1 MTKKLNVAELFAGV
15 GGFRVGLERADK
27 KFFRTVY
34 ANQWEPSTGVQ
45 HAYDCYVNQFG
56 ESNNEQNHDNTDFF
70 EVTKILKEDKSYINK
85 NIDLV
90 VGGFPCQ
97 DYSVATTNAK
107 GIQGKKGVLW
117 WEIEKFLE
125 IMQPNYML
133 LENVDRLLKSPRSL
147 KGRDFLIMLW
157 VLNDKG
163 YNVEWSVINAA
174 EYGMAQ
180 RRKRVFIFAQKR
192 NSKIDKSVTF
202 EVGKNNTVLT
212 RNLKISDSEKIGNI
226 NIADAKDIQ
235 EVSDKWTYNFMNYG
249 YMINGEIHNYKV
261 SAKYNGNNISLQDIL
276 DPDADKDK
284 SLFLTKEQLEKQFDM
299 KDGGKRERITKDG
312 FKYNYTEGRMSRF
325 DNLDNRPGRTML
337 TSEGTVNRSSHIIK
351 VGNKYRFLSPIEA
364 ERLQGFKDNWTE
376 SMPTKRWRY
385 FAMGNALV
393 TGVVEKIGKS
403 IKYYEEK

>member
-1 MTKKLNVAELFAGV
+1 MTKKLNVVELFAGV
-15 GGFRVGLERADK
+15 GGFRAGLERASK
-27 KFFRTVY
+27 PFFKTIY
-34 ANQWEPSTGVQ
+34 ANQWEPSTKVQ
-45 HAYDCYVNQFG
+45 HAYDCYVHNFG
-56 ESNNEQNHDNTDFF
+56 ESDKNQHHDNTDFF
-70 EVTKILKEDKSYINK
+70 EVNKILRKNPDYINK
-85 NIDLV
+85 PVDLV

-117 WEIEKFLE
+117 WEIEKFIE
-125 IMQPNYML
+125 IKKPKYIL
-133 LENVDRLLKSPRSL
+133 LENVDRLLKSPRDL

-157 VLNDKG
+157 VLDNKG

-174 EYGMAQ
+174 EYGMSQ

-192 NSKIDKSVTF
+192 NSKIDKEINF
-202 EVGKNNTVLT
+202 EVGKNETVLT
-212 RNLKISDSEKIGNI
+212 KYLKISESKKIDNVNI
-226 NIADAKDIQ
+226 RKAKSIK
-235 EVSDKWTYNFMNYG
+235 EVSDKWTHQFMNYG
-249 YMINGEIHNYKV
+249 FMVDGKISNYKV
-261 SAKYNGNNISLQDIL
+261 SSKYNGKYTSLQEIL
-276 DPDADKDK
+276 DPSANNDKTLYL
-284 SLFLTKEQLEKQFDM
+284 SKEQMEKQFDM
-299 KDGGKRERITKDG
+299 KDGGRRERQTKDG
-312 FKYNYTEGRMSRF
+312 FTYFYSEGKMNRWDNY
-325 DNLDNRPGRTML
+325 DNRPGRTML

-351 VGNKYRFLSPIEA
+351 IGNKYRFLSPIEA